1 MNSMKTE
8 TFIGKRIFGS
18 GSIIA
23 LGKLIQ
29 LAVLLLAAKILGVSE
44 FGAFALALA
53 TAQICSLV
61 FVLGGQQGLTKIVS
75 RFRATKQQNDLI
87 GIILFSLSF
96 YLVAILFLWALFHVL
111 GYTGMLFY
119 GHSAASLSFLAAI
132 TIWVVLREGI
142 SRGFSLIAISQLP
155 HEVIAP
161 LIILTTIIFDE
172 SLISSSEGFI
182 LLWCSYYTAVEVL
195 LLAFVFFNYGR
206 GLRWDNIALKPYE
219 WSKELLAIQGA
230 SVSKASILRT
240 DVLITG
246 TFIGVYEAG
255 LYSIAQ
261 RLAQPVTLL
270 ARTIFAATG
279 SLLTE
284 YHVQERYG
292 ELKKMLKVTAFFG
305 VIGSILYFS
314 AVSVLGE
321 KILTMIDPGY
331 LAALPILLILS
342 LAQGVDS
349 SVSPSGQFLVMCGYE
364 RELIK
369 YNLLGFLVY
378 LATLFGPNEILSG
391 YHVAVSLLFAL
402 VCLNGLAAIKTVKA
416 LNWVS
421 LKGPAEPKS

>member
-8 TFIGKRIFGS
+8 TFIGKRVFRS
-18 GSIIA
+18 GTIIA

-44 FGAFALALA
+44 FGVFALALA
-53 TAQICSLV
+53 IAQICSFV

-75 RFRATKQQNDLI
+75 RFRVTKQQNDLI

-96 YLVAILFLWALFHVL
+96 YVVAIFFLWAFFHFL

-119 GHSAASLSFLAAI
+119 GHSAAHLSFLAAI
-132 TIWVVLREGI
+132 TIWIVLREGI

-161 LIILTTIIFDE
+161 VLILISIVFDE
-172 SLISSSEGFI
+172 SLISSSGSLI
-182 LLWCSYYTAVEVL
+182 LLWCGSYSFVEVL
-195 LLAFVFFNYGR
+195 LLVFVYLNYR
-206 GLRWDNIALKPYE
+206 GEFRSDKIRLKPYE

-246 TFIGVYEAG
+246 TFIGSYEAG

-284 YHVQERYG
+284 YHAQEKYE
-292 ELKKMLKVTAFFG
+292 ELRLTLKVTVFFG
-305 VIGSILYFS
+305 VIGSILYFLT
-314 AVSVLGE
+314 VLVLGE
-321 KILTMIDPGY
+321 KILTMIDSGY
-331 LAALPILLILS
+331 LAAFPILLILL

-364 RELIK
+364 RELTS
-369 YNLLGFLVY
+369 YNVFGGLVY
-378 LATLFGPNEILSG
+378 AISLISYYEILSG
-391 YHVAVSLLFAL
+391 FHVAVSLLVGM
-402 VCLNGLAAIKTVKA
+402 VCLNALSAIKA
-416 LNWVS
+416 LVILS
-421 LKGPAEPKS
+421 QRS